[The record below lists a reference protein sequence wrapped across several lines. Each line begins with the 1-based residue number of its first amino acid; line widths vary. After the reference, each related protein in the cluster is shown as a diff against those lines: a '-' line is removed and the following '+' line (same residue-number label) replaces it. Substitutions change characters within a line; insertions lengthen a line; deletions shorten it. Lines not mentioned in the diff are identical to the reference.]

1 MAKKHGKKYLE
12 VAKLVDRARLYQ
24 PAEAVTLVKQ
34 TSPTKFDATVET
46 HIRLGIDPRHA
57 DQQVRGTV
65 ALPAGTGKTV
75 RVVAFAQ
82 GEAARQ
88 ARDAG
93 ADRVG
98 AEDLAADIQNG
109 WLDFDVAVATP
120 DMMRIIG
127 GLGRVLGPR
136 GLMPNA
142 RTGTVT
148 PDLARAITEIKG
160 GRVEFRADRSGLLHV
175 PIGKV
180 SFGNEQIMDNF
191 RALVSAVVAA
201 RPTGAKGTYVRT
213 VTLTSTMGPGI
224 KVDVPAATGLGS
236 SS

>member
-1 MAKKHGKKYLE
+1 MARKRGKKYAE
-12 VAKLVDRARLYQ
+12 VAQRVDRARSYS
-24 PAEAVTLVKQ
+24 PDEAVQLVKD
-34 TSPTKFDATVET
+34 TSFTKFDATIET
-46 HIRLGIDPRHA
+46 HMRLGIDPRHA

-65 ALPAGTGKTV
+65 TLPAGTGKTV

-82 GEAARQ
+82 GDAARQ
-88 ARDAG
+88 AREAG

-98 AEDLAADIQNG
+98 AEDLAADVQNG

-120 DMMRIIG
+120 DMMRVIG

-148 PDLARAITEIKG
+148 PDIARAIREIKG

-180 SFGNEQIMDNF
+180 SFGPEQIMNNF

-236 SS
+236 GS

>member
-1 MAKKHGKKYLE
+1 MAKKHGKKYRE
-12 VAKLVDRARLYQ
+12 VAKLVDRTRDY
-24 PAEAVTLVKQ
+24 PPEEAIQLVKQ

-46 HIRLGIDPRHA
+46 HVRLGIDPRHA

-65 ALPAGTGKTV
+65 VLPAGTGRQV
-75 RVVAFAQ
+75 RVVVFAQ
-82 GEAARQ
+82 GDKAREATT
-88 ARDAG
+88 AG

-109 WLDFDVAVATP
+109 WLEFDVAVATP
-120 DMMRIIG
+120 DMAPIIG
-127 GLGRVLGPR
+127 RLGRILGPR

-148 PDLARAITEIKG
+148 LDIARAVREIKG

-180 SFGNEQIMDNF
+180 SFSEDQIATNF
-191 RALVSAVVAA
+191 KALISAVIAA
-201 RPTGAKGTYVRT
+201 RPSGAKGQYVRS

-224 KVDVPAATGLGS
+224 PLDVPATTALASG
-236 SS
+236 